1 MNLQILIYNVNIN
14 FIECCGI
21 ISALSNNWNQIIMGE
36 TIKLDINIV
45 VNIKTESKSCK
56 YSFTNDLFRGFGKSL
71 LIVTTKWEYA
81 LETTVEGW
89 HERRA

>member
-1 MNLQILIYNVNIN
+1 
-14 FIECCGI
+14 
-21 ISALSNNWNQIIMGE
+21 MGE

-45 VNIKTESKSCK
+45 VNIKAESKSCK

-81 LETTVEGW
+81 LETTLLGL
-89 HERRA
+89 